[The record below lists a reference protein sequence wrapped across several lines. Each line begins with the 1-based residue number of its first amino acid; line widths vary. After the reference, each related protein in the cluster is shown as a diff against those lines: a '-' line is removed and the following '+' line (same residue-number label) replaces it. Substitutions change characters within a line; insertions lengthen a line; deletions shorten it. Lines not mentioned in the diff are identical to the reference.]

1 MNKLLL
7 IAVSLIILMNSQ
19 VIKIAPVIPTIKTID
34 TTPPPQT
41 NATISAISAI
51 NLNIRNFTTIFP
63 RTQTAFIYHGTVDI
77 QITQG

>member
-7 IAVSLIILMNSQ
+7 IVVSLIVLMNSQ
-19 VIKIAPVIPTIKTID
+19 VIKIAPLIPAIKTID

-41 NATISAISAI
+41 NSTISAISAL
-51 NLNIRNFTTIFP
+51 NLNIRNFTTILP
-63 RTQTAFIYHGTVDI
+63 RTQAAFIYHGTVDI